1 MDINKIIN
9 IVRDLKE
16 DAPTMS
22 VGDGSG
28 TALPPTHEPG
38 VNKKKKKNIYLG
50 IGSRKQW
57 LDSVNGKS

>member
-50 IGSRKQW
+50 IGSRKKW
-57 LDSVNGKS
+57 LDSVNGQS

>member
-9 IVRDLKE
+9 IVRGLKE